1 MKRYL
6 AIDIGGTSTKY
17 SLADSSGVFLDK
29 NEISTGATSDEQ
41 LNILVNL
48 IDSYKKSND
57 IAGVAICIPGF
68 VDLKGNVIRVNA
80 ISGFV
85 NYPLKEK
92 LEFLTGVNIEIENDA
107 NCVALAEKF
116 KGNAIDSNDFI
127 AITLGT
133 GIGAGIFTNGKLL
146 RGNSFMSGEVGFMI
160 TRGISNNIPF
170 NCRWEAISSVSAL
183 RKRVAMRLEKPLKEV
198 SGEYVFNLAENG
210 NIHAKNEVDRFF
222 ENLSFGIFNL
232 TFILNP
238 EKILIGG
245 GISARPDLI
254 DRIYEKLENLWSLE
268 MAFIN
273 NNNIKNLVTLESTKF
288 NNESGKIGALY
299 HYFTCKKQNNDA
311 FY

>member
-92 LEFLTGVNIEIENDA
+92 LEF
-107 NCVALAEKF
+107 
-116 KGNAIDSNDFI
+116 
-127 AITLGT
+127 
-133 GIGAGIFTNGKLL
+133 
-146 RGNSFMSGEVGFMI
+146 
-160 TRGISNNIPF
+160 F
-170 NCRWEAISSVSAL
+170 N
-183 RKRVAMRLEKPLKEV
+183 
-198 SGEYVFNLAENG
+198 
-210 NIHAKNEVDRFF
+210 
-222 ENLSFGIFNL
+222 
-232 TFILNP
+232 
-238 EKILIGG
+238 
-245 GISARPDLI
+245 
-254 DRIYEKLENLWSLE
+254 WS
-268 MAFIN
+268 
-273 NNNIKNLVTLESTKF
+273 K
-288 NNESGKIGALY
+288 Y
-299 HYFTCKKQNNDA
+299 RD
-311 FY
+311 

>member
-146 RGNSFMSGEVGFMI
+146 RGNSFYVR
-160 TRGISNNIPF
+160 RG
-170 NCRWEAISSVSAL
+170 W
-183 RKRVAMRLEKPLKEV
+183 
-198 SGEYVFNLAENG
+198 
-210 NIHAKNEVDRFF
+210 
-222 ENLSFGIFNL
+222 
-232 TFILNP
+232 
-238 EKILIGG
+238 
-245 GISARPDLI
+245 
-254 DRIYEKLENLWSLE
+254 IYD
-268 MAFIN
+268 
-273 NNNIKNLVTLESTKF
+273 
-288 NNESGKIGALY
+288 Y
-299 HYFTCKKQNNDA
+299 
-311 FY
+311 